1 MTQERTCTVR
11 RNGRQCK
18 PPIPGGKIFFAAI
31 NHPRNLHFDAFNRA
45 FTTYMK
51 ELLVEG
57 MAVAKMRS
65 GARLRVEPDGEAFV
79 QSIICK
85 LTQVGPKQYEKGTP
99 LPLASTFA
107 H

>member
-1 MTQERTCTVR
+1 M
-11 RNGRQCK
+11 
-18 PPIPGGKIFFAAI
+18 
-31 NHPRNLHFDAFNRA
+31 
-45 FTTYMK
+45 
-51 ELLVEG
+51 EG